1 MQTAVGT
8 MKLHA
13 ANAGYLHLW
22 YDKQSHKSKWM
33 FNNFKKKSNIN
44 KVGGKLK
51 HNIVQRYRC
60 TR

>member
-1 MQTAVGT
+1 